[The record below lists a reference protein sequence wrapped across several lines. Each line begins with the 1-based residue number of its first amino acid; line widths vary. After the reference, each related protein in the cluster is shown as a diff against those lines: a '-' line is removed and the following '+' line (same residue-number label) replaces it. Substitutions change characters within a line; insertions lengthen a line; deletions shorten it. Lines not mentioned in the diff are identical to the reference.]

1 MTYYGDKII
10 SGTRLDDYIAI
21 ESRINGMP
29 VQEVDNFVDYVDFDV
44 NKLLLTA
51 DGDRAEKYVEI
62 LNAQYGDRISVY
74 RSEPFF
80 IELMPKGVDKASSI
94 DRMLSTVGL
103 TRENTICCGDGY
115 NDLTMI
121 EYAGVG
127 VAMANA
133 QEKVKEKAD
142 YITKSNDEDGIV
154 QVIDEFIL

>member
-1 MTYYGDKII
+1 MKKIV
-10 SGTRLDDYIAI
+10 SLLLA
-21 ESRINGMP
+21 
-29 VQEVDNFVDYVDFDV
+29 FC
-44 NKLLLTA
+44 LLTA
-51 DGDRAEKYVEI
+51 CSSKPSEESTPPVETPSAPVVSTPAEKPAETPAEKPAEPAPTEAPAEKAEKFEQI
-62 LNAQYGDRISVY
+62 LQEKYGDRISVY

-127 VAMANA
+127 VAMANNFA
-133 QEKVKEKAD
+133 
-142 YITKSNDEDGIV
+142 
-154 QVIDEFIL
+154 VIEVSDLN